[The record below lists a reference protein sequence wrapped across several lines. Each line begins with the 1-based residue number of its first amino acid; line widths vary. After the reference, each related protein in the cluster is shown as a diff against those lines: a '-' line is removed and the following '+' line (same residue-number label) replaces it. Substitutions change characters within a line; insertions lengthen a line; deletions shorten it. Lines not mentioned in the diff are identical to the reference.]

1 MNDIAKGRP
10 SQQFGGQW
18 TIDKLN
24 ILESYL
30 DAYSTALKDQQ
41 FKLMYIDVF
50 AGTGLIELPGR
61 DDDAEVQDFVSGS
74 AERAIQINEQ
84 AIQIDKKPFDKLIF
98 VEKNQKR
105 YAHLQSLRDSHPASN
120 IKVNNSEANSFL
132 RNLDEDWS
140 KWRGVLFLDPFATEV
155 EWSTIETIAGFNAL
169 DTWIL
174 FPTSAVARMLPTSRL
189 PEDIEPKWAE
199 RLTRVFGGETW
210 RNLYQ
215 ESLQGELFGSAG
227 VKRDPGVNGLLSI
240 YKKNLKRLFGKRFLQ
255 NYRTLKNSRNSP
267 LFEFLFCVGHPRGI
281 KLATRI
287 ANHILERT

>member
-74 AERAIQINEQ
+74 AERAIKI
-84 AIQIDKKPFDKLIF
+84 ADKPFDKLTF

-105 YAHLQSLRDSHPASN
+105 YAHLQSLRASHPARN
-120 IKVNNSEANSFL
+120 IEVNNSEANSFL
-132 RNLDEDWS
+132 HNLDEDWS

-174 FPTSAVARMLPTSRL
+174 FPLSAVARMLPTSKA
-189 PEDIEPKWAE
+189 PENIELKWAE
-199 RLTRVFGGETW
+199 RLTRVFGDETW
-210 RNLYQ
+210 RGLYQ
-215 ESLQGELFGSAG
+215 ESPQGELFGSAG
-227 VKRDPGVNGLLSI
+227 VERKPGVDGLLSI
-240 YKKNLKRLFGKRFLQ
+240 YKRNLEGLFGKRFLQ
-255 NYRTLKNSRNSP
+255 NSRTLKNSRNSH
-267 LFEFLFCVGHPRGI
+267 LFEFLFCVGSPQPRAI
-281 KLATRI
+281 DAAKRI
-287 ANHILERT
+287 ANHILERM